1 MTRSQINTLPAL
13 AAALALLA
21 GAGCSSKK
29 KDDDA
34 AASFPPSV
42 TAKASDKTAT
52 LPAKPLPEPMS
63 EPPAAVSSVEAPEP
77 APVTYGEMIAAGKRA
92 LAAGDSGKALEMF
105 TAAAGARPYAYPKVQ
120 MARALL
126 QMGDH
131 DNARAHVEAAVEM
144 DGAST
149 FAWNTLGRVELAAG
163 DRDAAIVSFERAAEN
178 DRHNSYAWN
187 NLGFTLIE
195 EGRYQ
200 EAAEALENATSG
212 ADPKPYMWNNL
223 AMAYEHLDLLDE
235 ARAAYRQAA
244 DLGSEKAAASLVRL
258 EGVTSIRTGGEIP
271 GETDPGLEI
280 DIETDADAD
289 ADAGVESEDGDL
301 EDQNDAIVGC

>member
-1 MTRSQINTLPAL
+1 MTRFPIHRLPAV
-13 AAALALLA
+13 AAALALVA

-63 EPPAAVSSVEAPEP
+63 EPAAAPSVEITPEP

-92 LAAGDSGKALEMF
+92 LAAGDSAKALEMF
-105 TAAAGARPYAYPKVQ
+105 TAAAGARPYAYPKIQ

-126 QMGDH
+126 QMGEH
-131 DNARAHVEAAVEM
+131 DDARAHAEAALEM

-163 DRDAAIVSFERAAEN
+163 DREAAIVSFERAADN

-187 NLGFTLIE
+187 NLGYTLIE

-212 ADPKPYMWNNL
+212 ADPKGYMWNNL

-258 EGVTSIRTGGEIP
+258 EGVTTIRTGGEIP
-271 GETDPGLEI
+271 GEADPALEL
-280 DIETDADAD
+280 DLET
-289 ADAGVESEDGDL
+289 DAGVETEDGDL